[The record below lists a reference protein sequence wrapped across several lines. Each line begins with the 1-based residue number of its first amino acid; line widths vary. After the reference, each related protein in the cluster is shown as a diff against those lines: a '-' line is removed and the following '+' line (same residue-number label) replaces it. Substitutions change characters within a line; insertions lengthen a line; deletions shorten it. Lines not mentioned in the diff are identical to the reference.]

1 MSTRVMGHR
10 VRRSQGDWLALFDAQ
25 ARSGLSQLRFCE
37 QHGVSTSAFYNAKSR
52 IEHKAGAARSPT
64 PDDFLA
70 LSLPS
75 HADADG
81 WDIELCLGGE
91 VVLRI
96 RRP

>member
-1 MSTRVMGHR
+1 MSTRVTGHR
-10 VRRSQGDWLALFDAQ
+10 VRRSPADWLALFDDQ

-37 QHGVSTSAFYNAKSR
+37 QHDISTSAFYNAKSR

-70 LSLPS
+70 LTLPS
-75 HADADG
+75 QRDASG
-81 WDIELCLGGE
+81 WDIELCLGSE